1 MICEILLIIIVSI
14 LVYSGAILATAGLIA
29 MGFINNQ
36 LPRKKFT
43 IIQNGDIQVGDQKIN
58 NIKPEPNVQE
68 QAHPNVQG
76 AAEKPDIT
84 PNDHYDEYDDV
95 STLQAKDTK
104 YLGKIK
110 NIVVDGAN
118 LIHYIMG
125 GKHGDYFAATEA
137 MIRMVCQL
145 FPKKNIFITLK
156 EPNDPSR
163 ITERMKQKLT
173 THKIEV
179 QVQPNQIELSPELAE
194 YLATFEEYSKLFS
207 DKAKLHF
214 VFGVGQDKARDDH
227 TAILVTDLLG
237 AKTAL
242 LSRDRYRDI
251 INITGSRPSKLLA
264 FGPLAKKIQK
274 KFDGYM
280 DSFSAIGS
288 WSIYGRILGYTCAH
302 LDKTVLWSRKP
313 KNSSSSEHVLLLG
326 RDVTDQAL
334 AKLKKAKGND
344 VY

>member
-1 MICEILLIIIVSI
+1 MFCEILLILFVTL
-14 LVYSGAILATAGLIA
+14 LVYSGAALATMGLIA
-29 MGFINNQ
+29 AGFINDQ

-43 IIQNGDIQVGDQKIN
+43 VIQNGDVQVGDQKISI
-58 NIKPEPNVQE
+58 IKPEPNLSSQTE
-68 QAHPNVQG
+68 LDIKG

-163 ITERMKQKLT
+163 ITERMKQKLMA
-173 THKIEV
+173 HKIEV
-179 QVQPNQIELSPELAE
+179 QVQPNQTDLRPELAE

-302 LDKTVLWSRKP
+302 LDKTALWSRKP
-313 KNSSSSEHVLLLG
+313 KQSSSSEHVLLLG

-334 AKLKKAKGND
+334 VKLKKAKGNEN
-344 VY
+344 Y